1 MLENEKRKQLEQF
14 LSFVLRHQPE
24 EISLNLDKEGYASL
38 NDLIENS
45 KKVEHIKNLISL
57 ENIKEVVEKSA
68 KQRFAFNLDFTKIR
82 ANQGH
87 SIKVDITYKNF
98 EPTSVAYHGTDA
110 KNVDK
115 ILEKG
120 LLKMNRHHVHLTLDK
135 KIAIENGRRFSGSF
149 VLFEVDTFAMQR
161 DGVQMLI
168 SDNNVVL
175 VDHVSAKYLKEIERS
190 KKLKYQ
196 LS

>member
-1 MLENEKRKQLEQF
+1 MLDNENRKKLEQF

-24 EISLNLDKEGYASL
+24 EISLTLDKEGYA
-38 NDLIENS
+38 NIENLINNS
-45 KKVEHIKNLISL
+45 KKVGHIKNLISL
-57 ENIKEVVEKSA
+57 ENIKEVVQKSA
-68 KQRFAFNLDFTKIR
+68 KQRFAFNEDFTKIR

-87 SIKVDITYKNF
+87 SVKIEITYKSF

-110 KNVDK
+110 KNVEK
-115 ILEKG
+115 ILDKG

-161 DGVQMLI
+161 DGVEMLI

-175 VDHVSAKYLKEIERS
+175 ADTVPAKYLKEIERS
-190 KKLKYQ
+190 KKT
-196 LS
+196 